1 MKRSIPPWRCSGA
14 DCPERRIVNGGRG
27 GVDCPHLV
35 KACRCDR
42 LAPVEIRMSLWCP
55 LCDVPVVGFGRR
67 QTIGRMA
74 QHLAVE
80 HPSLRAR

>member
-35 KACRCDR
+35 KARRCDR
-42 LAPVEIRMSLWCP
+42 LGPHGEKAVAEVS
-55 LCDVPVVGFGRR
+55 VV
-67 QTIGRMA
+67 
-74 QHLAVE
+74 
-80 HPSLRAR
+80 